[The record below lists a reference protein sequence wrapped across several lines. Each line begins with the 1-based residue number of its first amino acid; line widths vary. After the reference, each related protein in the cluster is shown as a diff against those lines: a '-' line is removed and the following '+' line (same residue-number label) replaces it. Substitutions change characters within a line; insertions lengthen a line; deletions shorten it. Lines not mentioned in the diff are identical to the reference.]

1 MYFLK
6 KKDYGILFL
15 LILFEVRIRNMNVEN
30 AAIEEPLIK
39 IIGSY
44 VKQRRL
50 LKNISQVELAARS
63 GISMASITRFET
75 GKGNISLQNLI
86 SILNILGLADE
97 LRAFFLARKNTD
109 DSFHAR
115 VRWSK
120 KLINI
125 DN

>member
-1 MYFLK
+1 
-6 KKDYGILFL
+6 
-15 LILFEVRIRNMNVEN
+15 MNIDSIPDET
-30 AAIEEPLIK
+30 PLIK

-50 LKNISQVELAARS
+50 QKNISQVELAERS

-86 SILNILGLADE
+86 SILKILGLADE
-97 LRAFFLARKNTD
+97 LKVFFLSQKKIDETLH
-109 DSFHAR
+109 SR

-120 KLINI
+120 KLMNI
-125 DN
+125 ES